1 MCDSFSLRAMAE
13 IDDQAWRK
21 PERLH
26 ARPLWITLIAA
37 GCLGLAVLFVIV
49 MLALETPEVDGAGL
63 AALSWSELIAAGVTG
78 FLVALLVV
86 ALILRAQI
94 VSPLRRLAAE
104 ARFVAEARS
113 EHALSARAHP
123 WLAPLPAALGRLGAA
138 LAQER
143 DQGATAIAAAT
154 VRLEEQKRRL
164 ETILRDLS
172 EGVLICTLD
181 HRVLLYNQAALGLLH
196 VAGELGLGRSL
207 FNLIA
212 REPVLHAL
220 ERMLHAGPAPGDR
233 SDVCALVC
241 ATADATRLLLGRL
254 SLTREE
260 SGRATGYVLT
270 IADATREVAELEARD
285 RLLRQLG
292 DGLRRPIANLH
303 AAAETLAA
311 FPEME
316 AARRTEF
323 DGVIQRESAA
333 LVAGLEAFD
342 RGARD
347 LEGGHWPLAD
357 VLSLDVFRILA
368 KRSADAGGPEI
379 TPVGLPRWLHVD
391 SHSLV
396 IALQRLSERIAI
408 QAGAR
413 AVDIEAV
420 AGEHATYLD
429 FVWAGEP
436 IGAAI
441 LDRWLGE
448 ALTGALGAA
457 TLGDVLQR
465 HGSTIWSRATA
476 PRRAVLRMPVSAARE
491 ASTSATP
498 APALPPRPEFYDFA
512 LLGAA
517 MENADAAL
525 QAMTFVV
532 FDTETTGLKPSE
544 GDEIVSIGAV
554 RVVNGRILTGET
566 FSRLVNPGRAI
577 PAGSIRFHGITDAM
591 VADAPPASIALPQ
604 LRSFCEGAV
613 LVAHNAAFDLTFL
626 KMKEHE
632 SGVRFDMPVLD
643 TLLISLFLHPD
654 LGDHDLD
661 AIAARVGVQIT
672 GRHTALGDAMATAA
686 VFVRL
691 LVLLQ
696 QRGITTLEGLMN
708 ASRMALDLRARA
720 RQF

>member
-1 MCDSFSLRAMAE
+1 MADTDE
-13 IDDQAWRK
+13 QAWRK
-21 PERLH
+21 PETPH
-26 ARPLWITLIAA
+26 ARPLWIALAVA
-37 GCLGLAVLFVIV
+37 GLAGLAVLLTIV
-49 MLALETPEVDGAGL
+49 MLAVETAEADGRGL
-63 AALSWSELIAAGVTG
+63 AALSWGELIAAGLSG
-78 FLVALLVV
+78 FLVALLLAALVV
-86 ALILRAQI
+86 RTRMVL
-94 VSPLRRLAAE
+94 PLRRLAAE

-113 EHALSARAHP
+113 DHALSAHAHP
-123 WLAPLPAALGRLGAA
+123 WLAPLPAAISRLGAA

-143 DQGATAIAAAT
+143 DRRAAEIAAAT
-154 VRLEEQKRRL
+154 SRVEEQKQRL

-181 HRVLLYNQAALGLLH
+181 HRVLLYNHAALGLLH

-220 ERMLHAGPAPGDR
+220 ERLLHAGPMPGEG
-233 SDVCALVC
+233 SDACALVC
-241 ATADATRLLLGRL
+241 ATAEATRLLLGRL
-254 SLTREE
+254 SLIRDE

-311 FPEME
+311 FPDME
-316 AARRTEF
+316 AGRRGAF
-323 DGVIQRESAA
+323 DGVVQRESAA

-347 LEGGHWPLAD
+347 LKFGHWPLAD
-357 VLSLDVFRILA
+357 VMSLDIFRILA
-368 KRSADAGGPEI
+368 KRAADAGGPVI

-391 SHSLV
+391 SQSLV
-396 IALQRLSERIAI
+396 IALQRIADRIAH
-408 QAGAR
+408 QASTR
-413 AVDIEAV
+413 AIDIEAV
-420 AGEHATYLD
+420 AGEHAAYLD
-429 FVWAGEP
+429 FVWAGSP
-436 IGAAI
+436 IGAAT
-441 LDRWLGE
+441 LNRWLE
-448 ALTGALGAA
+448 ETLTGALGAA

-465 HGSTIWSRATA
+465 HGSTIWSRASTA
-476 PRRAVLRMPVSAARE
+476 GHAVLRVPVPAARD
-491 ASTSATP
+491 ARFSATP

-512 LLGAA
+512 LFGAA
-517 MENADAAL
+517 TENAHAAL
-525 QAMTFVV
+525 QALTFVV
-532 FDTETTGLKPSE
+532 FDTETTGLKPSD

-566 FSRLVNPGRAI
+566 FSRLINPGRSI
-577 PAGSIRFHGITDAM
+577 PPGSIRFHGITDAM
-591 VADAPPASIALPQ
+591 VAAAPPVSIALPQ
-604 LRSFCEGAV
+604 LRNFCEGAV

-626 KMKEHE
+626 KLKESE

-643 TLLISLFLHPD
+643 TLLISQFLHPE
-654 LGDHDLD
+654 LQDHDLD

-686 VFVRL
+686 IFVRL
-691 LVLLQ
+691 LDLLD
-696 QRGITTLEGLMN
+696 QRGITTLERLMN
-708 ASRMALDLRARA
+708 ASRMALELRVRA